1 MCIRH
6 ILIRVLGQIRVE
18 GPSYEQLGSAC
29 KAQTSNWRGSNYTVS
44 MLHNCDE
51 YLAVLDKCYLQNTDQ
66 TRPTRSWCRI
76 PEENCKHTC
85 SHCGDRLFF
94 FGYIL
99 TSTKGL
105 LLSFHPPPTCQ
116 AVFVY
121 LALVCAWRSKGIGC
135 NEGRRNDPKFCSQ
148 IPAGV
153 AGAGTSGGE
162 VPLIVIVIDLVI
174 QICLVYVTRSLA
186 VNQQF
191 PQSVFAYL
199 SPNSASSSAKQQSSV
214 PWNNWIIGIRKATIT
229 L

>member
-1 MCIRH
+1 MSNWAQLVKHKQAIDVD
-6 ILIRVLGQIRVE
+6 LITRFLCYITVTSIQLCWTNATFKTPIKPGQLVLGAEFPR
-18 GPSYEQLGSAC
+18 
-29 KAQTSNWRGSNYTVS
+29 KTVG
-44 MLHNCDE
+44 
-51 YLAVLDKCYLQNTDQ
+51 
-66 TRPTRSWCRI
+66 I
-76 PEENCKHTC
+76 PAPILET
-85 SHCGDRLFF
+85 GFF
-94 FGYIL
+94 FLGYIL

-214 PWNNWIIGIRKATIT
+214 P
-229 L
+229 